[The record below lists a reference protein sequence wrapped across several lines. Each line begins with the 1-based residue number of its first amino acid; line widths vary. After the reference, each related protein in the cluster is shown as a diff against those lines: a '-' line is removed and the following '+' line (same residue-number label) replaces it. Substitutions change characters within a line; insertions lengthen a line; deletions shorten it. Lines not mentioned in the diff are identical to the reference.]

1 MTKMQKKNI
10 SKVFKNSYIY
20 LVFIFLYLP
29 IFYVIIFSFNTSKLN
44 IVFESFTVQCY
55 GTFFKNRT
63 LMEALANT
71 LIIGVISTVV
81 STIIGTIGAIGLSK
95 YKFRGKEI
103 IDKLLYIPIVI
114 PEVVLGIALLSIY
127 SALSIPL
134 GLISLT
140 LSHITFSIPFVVI
153 TVRARLA
160 GFDKFLEEAAMD
172 LGANRIVTF
181 FRVTLPLIMPGVL
194 SGAMLAFSL
203 SIDDVVI
210 SFFTTG
216 PGSTTLP
223 LKIFSMVKT
232 GVTPE
237 VNALSTVIMLITI
250 IIIIINTS
258 FQVKRLKANKV

>member
-1 MTKMQKKNI
+1 MVKAKKKRI
-10 SKVFKNSYIY
+10 SGVLKNVYIG
-20 LVFIFLYLP
+20 LVFLFLYLP
-29 IFYVIIFSFNTSKLN
+29 IFYVIVFSFNTSKLN
-44 IVFESFTVQCY
+44 IVFENFTLQWYGSFS
-55 GTFFKNRT
+55 KNRA
-63 LMEALANT
+63 LMDSLANT
-71 LIIGVISTVV
+71 LIIGAASTAVSTV
-81 STIIGTIGAIGLSK
+81 IGTIGAIGLNK
-95 YKFRGKEI
+95 YRFKGRGI

-134 GLISLT
+134 GLISLI

-181 FRVTLPLIMPGVL
+181 WKVTLPLIMPGVL

-216 PGSTTLP
+216 PGSMTLP

-237 VNALSTVIMLITI
+237 VNALSTVIMVITI
-250 IIIIINTS
+250 AIIAVNTA
-258 FQVKRLKANKV
+258 FQVKRLKAKG